1 MYIRVWPVLKAIGCL
16 AFNTGQIWGRS
27 WCRQLDASIFKF
39 QYFMPKEF
47 YQTWRINS
55 VSEYGNCMQ
64 TGTLPQHVICQVM
77 SSSGSGNQCIVVL
90 IIASLNR
97 NQTNCND
104 CTPDFSIESQYHV
117 CCISTHTLSMLLG
130 YYNTHTHPFLWCGW
144 SLLSRSYR
152 SAHLHYKHHSG
163 PLLQK
168 SRWYHHSR
176 FSEQWGKTVKQ

>member
-64 TGTLPQHVICQVM
+64 TGTLPQHVIRL
-77 SSSGSGNQCIVVL
+77 SSGSGNQCIVVL

-104 CTPDFSIESQYHV
+104 CTPDFSIESQYQLHTSAHTHWA
-117 CCISTHTLSMLLG
+117 CYLDTTTHTLTHSFGVVEVSSHDLTG
-130 YYNTHTHPFLWCGW
+130 APISITNTTAVLFCRRADDTITADFL
-144 SLLSRSYR
+144 S
-152 SAHLHYKHHSG
+152 
-163 PLLQK
+163 
-168 SRWYHHSR
+168 
-176 FSEQWGKTVKQ
+176 SEEKQ